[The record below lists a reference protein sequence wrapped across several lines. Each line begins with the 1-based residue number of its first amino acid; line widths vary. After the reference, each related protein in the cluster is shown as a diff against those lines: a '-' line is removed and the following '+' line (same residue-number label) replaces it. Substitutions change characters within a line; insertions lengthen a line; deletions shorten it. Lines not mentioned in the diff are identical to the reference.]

1 MLAQI
6 ITGAVLG
13 VDAYMV
19 RVEVDLGRGLPCMNV
34 VGLPESA
41 AREGRERVTAALA
54 NAGFPLPPRRITVN
68 LAPAD
73 IPKSGSSYD
82 LPLAL
87 GLLAAA
93 GALKPGALDGICVV
107 GELGL
112 DGSVRPVRGVL
123 PIAARCRREGLH
135 TLLCPPANA
144 AEACVVE
151 GVEVIAVPSLVAAMR
166 HLRGGP
172 RLESARASVVPRGVA
187 APLAE
192 LDFADVKAQETAKR
206 ALEIAAAGRHNVLMV
221 GPPGSG
227 KSMLA
232 RRLPSILPPLSYAEA
247 LEATKVCSVAGGLR
261 PGQALV
267 TARPFRAPHHTVSD
281 AGLVGGGNPPRPGE
295 VSLAHTGVLFL
306 DELGE
311 YRRASLEALRQ
322 PLEDAVVCLGRARI
336 SLTYPARFML
346 LAAMNPCPCGYYGT
360 GQARCVCTPVQV
372 QRYVGRISGPLLD
385 RIDIHIEVPSLA
397 GERLTDRRPGEP
409 SSVIRARVLAARQ
422 RQAARFRGQRV
433 GTGDGAAAGD
443 VPAAGGDAATDATGD
458 PLGAGEDAGAGRP
471 AASLSA
477 NADMGPAEL
486 RAHCAIDAASE
497 RLLRSAVRRLG
508 LSARAYHRVLRIAR
522 TIADLE
528 DADTIDVRHVA
539 EAVQYRSLDRPR
551 TRR

>member
-1 MLAQI
+1 
-6 ITGAVLG
+6 
-13 VDAYMV
+13 
-19 RVEVDLGRGLPCMNV
+19 MNV
-34 VGLPESA
+34 VGLPENA
-41 AREGRERVTAALA
+41 VREGRERVTAALA

-87 GLLAAA
+87 GLLTAA
-93 GALKPGALDGICVV
+93 GAVRPGSLEGACVV

-112 DGSVRPVRGVL
+112 DGTVRPVRGVL
-123 PIAARCRREGLH
+123 PIAARCRQEGLR

-151 GVEVIAVPSLVAAMR
+151 GIDVVAVPTLKAAMR

-172 RLESARASVVPRGVA
+172 RLASARSAIVPRPVS
-187 APLAE
+187 APLAD
-192 LDFADVKAQETAKR
+192 LDYADVKGQETAKR

-221 GPPGSG
+221 GPPGAG

-232 RRLPSILPPLSYAEA
+232 RRLPSILPPLLYAEA
-247 LEATKVCSVAGGLR
+247 IEATKVYSVAGGLR
-261 PGQALV
+261 PGQAIL

-311 YRRASLEALRQ
+311 YRRSTLEALRQ
-322 PLEDAVVCLGRARI
+322 PLEDAVVSLGRARI
-336 SLTYPARFML
+336 SLSYPARFML
-346 LAAMNPCPCGYYGT
+346 VAAMNPCPCGYYGT
-360 GQARCVCTPVQV
+360 GQARCVCTPAQV
-372 QRYVGRISGPLLD
+372 QRYIGRVSGPLLD

-397 GERLTDRRPGEP
+397 GARLTDERRGEH
-409 SSVIRARVLAARQ
+409 SSAIRERVLAARE
-422 RQAARFRGQRV
+422 RQHARFHGRS
-433 GTGDGAAAGD
+433 
-443 VPAAGGDAATDATGD
+443 PA
-458 PLGAGEDAGAGRP
+458 L
-471 AASLSA
+471 A
-477 NADMGPAEL
+477 NGDMGAAEL
-486 RAHCAIDAASE
+486 REHCRIDASSE
-497 RLLRSAVRRLG
+497 RLLRRAVRQLG

-522 TIADLE
+522 TIADLAGCE
-528 DADTIDVRHVA
+528 PIRSEHV
-539 EAVQYRSLDRPR
+539 ELAVQYRSLDRPR